1 MHLLLE
7 DQPIAAA
14 RISVEE
20 IKIELASA
28 LYSRGR
34 LTLGQA
40 ARLAGVSHWQMQQA
54 LAARGIA
61 ASYDEAELDADCRQ
75 LNRLA

>member
-1 MHLLLE
+1 MHLVLE

-14 RISVEE
+14 RLSADE

-40 ARLAGVSHWQMQQA
+40 AQLASVSRWQMQQA
-54 LAARGIA
+54 LAVRGIT
-61 ASYDEAELDADCRQ
+61 ASYDEAELEADARQ

>member
-1 MHLLLE
+1 MQLLPE
-7 DQPIAAA
+7 DQPIVAA
-14 RISVEE
+14 RVSAEE

-40 ARLAGVSHWQMQQA
+40 AQLASVSHWQMQQA
-54 LAARGIA
+54 LAVRGII
-61 ASYDEAELDADCRQ
+61 ASYDEAELEADRRQ

>member
-1 MHLLLE
+1 MHLVLE

-14 RISVEE
+14 RISAEE

-28 LYSRGR
+28 LYSRGH

-40 ARLAGVSHWQMQQA
+40 AQLASVSHWQMQQA
-54 LAARGIA
+54 LAVRGIT
-61 ASYDEAELDADCRQ
+61 ASYDKAEFEADATQ
-75 LNRLA
+75 LNRLT